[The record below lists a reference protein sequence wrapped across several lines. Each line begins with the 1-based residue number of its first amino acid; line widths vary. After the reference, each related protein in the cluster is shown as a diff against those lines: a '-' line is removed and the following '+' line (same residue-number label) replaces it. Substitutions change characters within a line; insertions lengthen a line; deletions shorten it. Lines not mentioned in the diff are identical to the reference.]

1 MVREFLERKYKIRIL
16 KGEIYEG
23 RNGRGF
29 RGVPLYLPEHSI
41 YLQGHNILVSR
52 VYANDHTVHMELY
65 ACNPPDDNDLWN
77 HDGATIDEGVQD
89 LLKAPLFDGKTILEV
104 EQDIEWIDS

>member
-1 MVREFLERKYKIRIL
+1 
-16 KGEIYEG
+16 
-23 RNGRGF
+23 
-29 RGVPLYLPEHSI
+29 
-41 YLQGHNILVSR
+41 
-52 VYANDHTVHMELY
+52 MELY

-89 LLKAPLFDGKTILEV
+89 LLKAPLFDGKIILEV

>member
-1 MVREFLERKYKIRIL
+1 MKGGTVEDFVEYLYTCQDTAFIYKGIT
-16 KGEIYEG
+16 YW
-23 RNGRGF
+23 
-29 RGVPLYLPEHSI
+29 Y
-41 YLQGHNILVSR
+41 QG
-52 VYANDHTVHMELY
+52 YMPNDHTVHMELY

-104 EQDIEWIDS
+104 EQDIERIDS